1 MTLLYRLSLCPKLNV
16 THHATMDT
24 VIYSC
29 LQHCGSRWEGGKIA
43 NRRALPE
50 NAMMD
55 QTPNSFNPAVVLN
68 LAERCQ
74 THLSSSLQRILLT
87 ATRTAGAHSMC
98 VYAVGGFVRD
108 VLLGVSNED
117 VDLTVEGDGVAFA
130 RHLAAAI
137 DGTWKGPSAFGTA
150 VVIAHDCHKIDV
162 ATARRETYK
171 QPAALPTVIPGSLR
185 DDLFRRDFSINTL
198 AFALNGPEA
207 FNLVDW
213 YGGSADLA
221 EGVIRVLHNRS
232 FRDDPTRLFR
242 AIRLEQR
249 FGFVLHRHTL
259 RLLHRAVDKR
269 WIELLSGARLW
280 RELRLMLEGESPVAC
295 LRRLDELQILP
306 HIDAALALSP
316 VQLDLL
322 TDVTEAR
329 LELAETHP
337 EVVGRAW
344 QLYLAT
350 LLYGMEADL
359 IRRIGTRLALAPRTI
374 QELIGGMAA
383 VDGARHRLYEE
394 GGVRPSTVVTA
405 LRTLPLELL
414 PLLLALAPGSDM
426 RQIVQAYLTTWRHI
440 RPGLT
445 GDDLKRLGVPQG
457 PQIGRLLARILA
469 AKLDGEAPTLEA
481 EESLVRSAVRQM
493 QDA

>member
-1 MTLLYRLSLCPKLNV
+1 
-16 THHATMDT
+16 
-24 VIYSC
+24 
-29 LQHCGSRWEGGKIA
+29 
-43 NRRALPE
+43 
-50 NAMMD
+50 MD
-55 QTPNSFNPAVVLN
+55 QTPSTLNPAVVLN

-74 THLSSSLQRILLT
+74 TRLSPSLQQLLRT
-87 ATRTAGAHSMC
+87 SARTADAHGMG

-108 VLLGVSNED
+108 LLLGVRNED
-117 VDLTVEGDGVAFA
+117 LDLTVEGDGVAFA
-130 RHLAAAI
+130 RHLAAAT
-137 DGTWKGPSAFGTA
+137 DGGWKGPSEFGTA
-150 VVIAHDCHKIDV
+150 VVIAHDGHKIDV

-171 QPAALPTVIPGSLR
+171 HPAALPTVAPGSLR

-207 FNLVDW
+207 YNLVDW

-232 FRDDPTRLFR
+232 FRDDPTRMFR

-259 RLLHRAVDKR
+259 RLLQRAVDKR
-269 WIELLSGARLW
+269 WSDLLSGARLW

-306 HIDAALALSP
+306 HIDAALTLSP
-316 VQLDLL
+316 AQLDLL
-322 TDVTEAR
+322 TRVSEAR
-329 LELAETHP
+329 IELAETHP

-344 QLYLAT
+344 PLYLAT
-350 LLYGMEADL
+350 FLYGVDADL
-359 IRRIGTRLALAPRTI
+359 IRRIGTRLALAPRAI
-374 QELIGGMAA
+374 QELLAGIATVEA
-383 VDGARHRLYEE
+383 ARHRLRQE
-394 GGVRPSTVVTA
+394 GDIRPSAVVAA
-405 LRTLPLELL
+405 LRTLPFELL
-414 PLLLALAPGSDM
+414 PLLLALSPGSDM
-426 RQIVQAYLTTWRHI
+426 RQLVQAYLTTWRHV

-457 PQIGRLLARILA
+457 PEIGRLLARVLA

-481 EESLVRSAVRQM
+481 EESLVRGAVMQV
-493 QDA
+493 QDARHRDAG